1 MKKTNNTISDWLK
14 KFGDPKIY
22 KKVEMEL
29 EEINKERFNQI
40 IDEAYDNYINN
51 PEYKAECVADLMKS
65 QAGQLVL
72 CPTIEEFVNK
82 CKTNKKFSE
91 KWGLKIEERLLE
103 HIERKKLMDDYTDSR
118 NMFRI
123 GYQVTIDGFNYDKYN
138 EVCDKYNIPSKLIT
152 ITYNN
157 ETLEIYE

>member
-1 MKKTNNTISDWLK
+1 
-14 KFGDPKIY
+14 
-22 KKVEMEL
+22 MEL
-29 EEINKERFNQI
+29 EKINKERFNQI

-51 PEYKAECVADLMKS
+51 PGYKAECVADLMKS

-91 KWGLKIEERLLE
+91 KWGLKIEERLLD
-103 HIERKKLMDDYTDSR
+103 HIERKKLMDEYTDSR

-123 GYQVTIDGFNYDKYN
+123 GYSVTISGYNYDIYN
-138 EVCDKYNIPSKLIT
+138 KVCDSYNIPIKKI
-152 ITYNN
+152 IIEYNN
-157 ETLEIYE
+157 EIVEIYE